1 MKVYRV
7 YTDEGIVDAVVS
19 DNDDDEFWDMVI
31 DNGWNTDRISK

>member
-7 YTDEGIVDAVVS
+7 YTDDGIVDAVVS
-19 DNDDDEFWDMVI
+19 DNNDDEFWDMVT